1 LGASIFHK
9 NLKSLAIFQPQG
21 KRYILTKL
29 KYSIK
34 QQAYQQAI
42 CLLSQAK
49 FGLQVRRELVGIKA
63 LAIEN
68 WGKI

>member
-1 LGASIFHK
+1 VGWE
-9 NLKSLAIFQPQG
+9 PQYFKFAVFGHFSTSG
-21 KRYILTKL
+21 KTVYIAKL

-34 QQAYQQAI
+34 QQAI

-49 FGLQVRRELVGIKA
+49 FGLQVQRELVGIKA